1 VDVPEEAVRAAR
13 SLGWRSGMVRE
24 TSGSWLFYSHDGGL
38 VCRLPKAESLKEVR
52 GVPVELDAVPADVIA
67 RAFSRGWHAG
77 RVEATAW
84 GWIFR
89 SADAP
94 PVVINGGTGDRPSSL
109 DDIIETAWAQGFRVE
124 ETEHGWYFYPPER
137 ADVCCGIARSQAT
150 NPRVLQN
157 LVAALRQAG
166 LRVVAPP
173 HGPPDISRAAP

>member
-1 VDVPEEAVRAAR
+1 VDVPDQAVQAAR
-13 SLGWRSGMVRE
+13 SLGWRSGAVRE
-24 TSGSWLFYSHDGGL
+24 TSGSWLFYSPDGGL
-38 VCRLPKAESLKEVR
+38 VCRVPRADVVGDAR

-67 RAFSRGWHAG
+67 RAFSRGWRSG

-94 PVVINGGTGDRPSSL
+94 PVVIGGPAGDSPSSL
-109 DDIIETAWAQGFRVE
+109 EDIIETAWAQGFRVE
-124 ETEHGWYFYPPER
+124 ETEHGWYFYPPDR
-137 ADVCCGIARSQAT
+137 ADACCGIARLQAA

-166 LRVVAPP
+166 LCVAAPP
-173 HGPPDISRAAP
+173 QGPPDLSRAAP